1 MNVEQIFYGRGAD
14 GYAILG
20 SSVPSCGLTDQ
31 VLELCQSV
39 GTPGFEREDDNQ
51 PFLLQK
57 VCGANVLM
65 VCGRNGDPDSL
76 GRKTLFFHAVV
87 VSLAY
92 AELQKISASDLYCAD
107 VFSAKCRDGKLSV
120 LEIDH
125 VKGASDSHSC
135 GFKLP
140 AVFSCRRA
148 NNLALVKLL
157 DGKLVGANW
166 ATMSWK
172 ALPNFDWFGLDSS
185 CHLSG
190 VSAEYSVY
198 DGDGKL
204 LRESGETRTAEKSCV
219 GGIEHAAQS
228 NVQKGG
234 NMKKGIA
241 FGVVGLVLG
250 LVLGWSVWGNAKTQ
264 PDMERDGV
272 EEHETQVEIEQR
284 VRADLT
290 PKIEKEVEAR
300 LRPVIKAEEQKAC
313 DEKVQALKTQAQAE
327 KPCPVFNEKYRIMDF
342 EKEMKVDD
350 TYKQAVDEPKN
361 SYFNKVRPLFKKLE
375 AYVNFVNAHFGN
387 KETNKQKEKK

>member
-1 MNVEQIFYGRGAD
+1 MNVEQIFYGRGPD

-31 VLELCQSV
+31 VLELCQSI

-65 VCGRNGDPDSL
+65 VCGRNGEPDSL
-76 GRKTLFFHAVV
+76 GRKTLFFHVVAVP
-87 VSLAY
+87 LAY
-92 AELQKISASDLYCAD
+92 AKEQNLSAADLYRAD
-107 VFSAKCRDGKLSV
+107 VFSPKCRDGKLSARV
-120 LEIDH
+120 IDH
-125 VKGASDSHSC
+125 VKGASNLRSC
-135 GFKLP
+135 SFRFP

-157 DGKLVGANW
+157 DGKLVGTNW

-250 LVLGWSVWGNAKTQ
+250 LVLGWSVWGNC

-272 EEHETQVEIEQR
+272 EEHETQAEIEQR
-284 VRADLT
+284 VRAELT
-290 PKIEKEVEAR
+290 PKIEKEVEVR
-300 LRPVIKAEEQKAC
+300 LRPVIKAEEQKNC
-313 DEKVQALKTQAQAE
+313 DEKVQVLKTQAQAE
-327 KPCPVFNEKYRIMDF
+327 KSCPVFDEKYRIMDF
-342 EKEMKVDD
+342 GKEMKVDD

-387 KETNKQKEKK
+387 KETNKQKEKE

>member
-1 MNVEQIFYGRGAD
+1 MSVEQIFYGRGPD

-65 VCGRNGDPDSL
+65 VCGRNGEPDSL
-76 GRKTLFFHAVV
+76 GRKTLFFHVV
-87 VSLAY
+87 VVPLAY
-92 AELQKISASDLYCAD
+92 AKEQNLSAADLYRAN
-107 VFSAKCRDGKLSV
+107 VFSPKCRDSKLSALV
-120 LEIDH
+120 IDH
-125 VKGASDSHSC
+125 VKGQSGFQSC
-135 GFKLP
+135 GFKFP

-157 DGKLVGANW
+157 DGKLVGTNW
-166 ATMSWK
+166 ATMCWK

-190 VSAEYSVY
+190 VSAEYTVY
-198 DGDGKL
+198 DGEGKL
-204 LRESGETRTAEKSCV
+204 LREGGEMRTAEKSRV
-219 GGIEHAAQS
+219 AGIEHAHQS
-228 NVQKGG
+228 KVQEDG
-234 NMKKGIA
+234 NMKKDIA

-250 LVLGWSVWGNAKTQ
+250 LVLGWSVWGNAKPQ
-264 PDMERDGV
+264 LGVERDGV
-272 EEHETQVEIEQR
+272 EEHETQAEIEQR
-284 VRADLT
+284 VRAELT

-300 LRPVIKAEEQKAC
+300 LRPVIKAEEQKNC
-313 DEKVQALKTQAQAE
+313 DEKVQVLTVLAQAE
-327 KPCPVFNEKYRIMDF
+327 KPCPVFDEKYRIMDF

-387 KETNKQKEKK
+387 KETNKQKEEK